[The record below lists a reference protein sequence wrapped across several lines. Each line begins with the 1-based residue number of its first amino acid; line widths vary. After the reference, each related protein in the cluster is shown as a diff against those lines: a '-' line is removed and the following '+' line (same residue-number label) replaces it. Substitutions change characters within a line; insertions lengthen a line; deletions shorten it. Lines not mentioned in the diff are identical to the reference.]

1 MPTKPKRAVLYLR
14 VSTDRQTVENQ
25 QRALEGIAAHRGWS
39 IVGTYSDKGV
49 SGAKGRKDRPGFDQM
64 LGDAGRGKFDVVMAF
79 ALDRIG
85 RSLSDLLGTIKHLEE
100 CKVDLFV
107 DRNMIDT
114 TTPTGKLLF
123 HVTSAFAEFERDM
136 IVQRVNAGLDRAR
149 AKGVTLGRPKMG
161 AEPDEKKAE
170 ARRKLEAA
178 IREAIAKGDKGKHKI
193 AAELGVGSGTV
204 ARIKAEMAG
213 AAR

>member
-1 MPTKPKRAVLYLR
+1 MGKTTKRAALYLR

-25 QRALEGIAAHRGWS
+25 QKALQAIAEHRGWE
-39 IVGTYSDKGV
+39 IVATYSDKGI
-49 SGAKGRKDRPGFDQM
+49 SGAKGRRDRPGFDQM
-64 LGDAGRGKFDVVMAF
+64 LGDAGRGKFDIVMAF

-85 RSLSDLLGTIKHLEE
+85 RSLSDLLATIKHLEE
-100 CKVDLFV
+100 CRVDLFV

-149 AKGVTLGRPKMG
+149 AKGVTLGRPKI
-161 AEPDEKKAE
+161 DED
-170 ARRKLEAA
+170 LEAK
-178 IREAIAKGDKGKHKI
+178 IREAIAKGGKGKHKI
-193 AAELGVGSGTV
+193 AAEFGVGSGTV
-204 ARIKAEMAG
+204 ARIKAEMA
-213 AAR
+213 AANA